1 MANGFYAF
9 KASENRQRA
18 ANEEAIFVRR
28 PIEGTARTTIAAK
41 AGVKSAAGVEWF
53 WSLCDVDD
61 IPPSLAS
68 LAARALDRF
77 EDGESGFCR
86 PDQQQAIV
94 DLMKEKPA
102 LARARLMYE
111 LAVCLKEQDEVKA
124 SACEYLAEME
134 ERHAIDDDPMTVYLL
149 QSGRHLDAP
158 SAMDDEM
165 LIEV

>member
-1 MANGFYAF
+1 MPNGFYAF
-9 KASENRQRA
+9 KAGDNQRSA

-28 PIEGTARTTIAAK
+28 PIEGAARTKIAAK

-77 EDGESGFCR
+77 EDGESAFCR
-86 PDQQQAIV
+86 PDQQLAIV
-94 DLMKEKPA
+94 DLMHEKPA

-111 LAVCLKEQDEVKA
+111 LAVCLKEHDEVKA

-134 ERHAIDDDPMTVYLL
+134 DRHAVDDDPTTVYLL
-149 QSGRHLDAP
+149 SSGRNLDAP
-158 SAMDDEM
+158 TAMDDEM
-165 LIEV
+165 LIEA